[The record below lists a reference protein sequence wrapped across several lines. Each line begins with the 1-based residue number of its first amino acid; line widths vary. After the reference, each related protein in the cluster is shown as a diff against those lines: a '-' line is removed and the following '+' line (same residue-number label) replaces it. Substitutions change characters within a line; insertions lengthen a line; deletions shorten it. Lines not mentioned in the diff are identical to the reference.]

1 MFDLNLLG
9 KPGIQPQVVETAYS
23 FIEQKPKPAVVSH
36 HEEYAEEPPEG
47 AMESRRLAPILIPL
61 LILLVMVGVY
71 FFNTGLNKTALPE
84 ERESLSVQDEI
95 SQVISMLGNLSDK
108 VYLQR
113 FLLTPEI
120 ILVNLRSDDQIELNM
135 LSAELEDLL
144 KVQCRISGSKEFG
157 VLLSISIPIEYES
170 RELNDTIP
178 VKKIMEEQGLS
189 EIRETGLTIS
199 ATVRNEDIFPLLQ
212 RLLDDGYIYY
222 KKCWI
227 ECRVDENCLFQL
239 LYDASATK

>member
-9 KPGIQPQVVETAYS
+9 KPGIQPQVVQTTYS
-23 FIEQKPKPAVVSH
+23 FIEQKPKPAAGFQR
-36 HEEYAEEPPEG
+36 EEYAEEPLEDARPG
-47 AMESRRLAPILIPL
+47 RSRAPFLIPL
-61 LILLVMVGVY
+61 LILLVMAGVY
-71 FFNTGLNKTALPE
+71 FFNTGRRQVALPAA
-84 ERESLSVQDEI
+84 RENLSVQDEI
-95 SQVISMLGNLSDK
+95 SQVISVLGNLSDK

-135 LSAELEDLL
+135 LSVELEDLL

-170 RELNDTIP
+170 QELNDTTP
-178 VKKIMEEQGLS
+178 VKKLMEDQGLS
-189 EIRETGLTIS
+189 DIRESGLTIS
-199 ATVRNEDIFPLLQ
+199 ATLRNEDIFILLQ
-212 RLLDDGYIYY
+212 NMLDAGFIYY

-227 ECRVDENCLFQL
+227 ECRVDQNCLFQL
-239 LYDASATK
+239 LYDASSTK